1 MPEIEIICQLLSNQ
15 HSDYVRHQIQQ
26 DLIHIFK
33 YFVEITHCFYM
44 PHREREIY
52 MPERWLCL
60 SYSAFL
66 EEDCKEYKAKMLTFY
81 N

>member
-44 PHREREIY
+44 PHRERERDLY
-52 MPERWLCL
+52 AGALALFELF
-60 SYSAFL
+60 SVS
-66 EEDCKEYKAKMLTFY
+66 
-81 N
+81 